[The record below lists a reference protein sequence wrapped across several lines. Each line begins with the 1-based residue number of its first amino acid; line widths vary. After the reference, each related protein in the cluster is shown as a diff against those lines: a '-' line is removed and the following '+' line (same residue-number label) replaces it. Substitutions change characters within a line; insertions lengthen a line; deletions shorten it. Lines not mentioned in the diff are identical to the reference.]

1 MSQKTDQWWEKK
13 LGIETGPVADRFI
26 DDSCNP
32 YEPTDYCILERLA
45 ESGYITADSH
55 ILDYGCG
62 LGRSLFFMAART
74 GCKATGIDYD
84 PQLIEMAERNLAR
97 AKLPAERKAGIR
109 FICADARSYK
119 VREENCFYFFN
130 PFSDE
135 ILRVVLEQIKRSYYE
150 DPRRMHL
157 FFYYPF
163 DSGVVSAMAD
173 SGLRFAE
180 EIDCMDLYDLF
191 DSRER
196 ILVFEA
202 G

>member
-109 FICADARSYK
+109 F
-119 VREENCFYFFN
+119 
-130 PFSDE
+130 
-135 ILRVVLEQIKRSYYE
+135 LL
-150 DPRRMHL
+150 
-157 FFYYPF
+157 
-163 DSGVVSAMAD
+163 
-173 SGLRFAE
+173 
-180 EIDCMDLYDLF
+180 
-191 DSRER
+191 
-196 ILVFEA
+196 
-202 G
+202 